1 MFNVYPTVGKGHMET
16 RPQFISSSDRLNKP
30 GIKPAIPDYKA
41 HSGLFDRFCIDSNIM
56 IVIVLSNVKKDEITH
71 VFNNNCFSDCKQHY
85 GLITDPA

>member
-1 MFNVYPTVGKGHMET
+1 MET

-41 HSGLFDRFCIDSNIM
+41 HSGLFDRFCIDFIM
-56 IVIVLSNVKKDEITH
+56 IVIVLSNVKKDKIAH
-71 VFNNNCFSDCKQHY
+71 VFNNNCFSDCKQHC